1 RHLSMIGPRH
11 QQGELQMGLF
21 RKHALRNFYLNLT
34 YDDETWRSVVGDVRF
49 RRALSLAINR
59 DEIIE
64 QFYQGEFARLPE
76 ESNPADYDP
85 DAANALLDEMGMT
98 QRDDAGYRR
107 APNGSE
113 FLIPFELPGA
123 FEDQIPMAELVAEYW
138 TKIGIRTTVRKIDGG
153 TLEQR
158 RRENAVLATGGG
170 MHHDIWRAAGW
181 DDYLPGLGW
190 GVRWHEWFETN
201 AESGEEPHAE
211 VKELY
216 GRHNEFMLHELGSD
230 ESRSAIEAIIRSHTE
245 NVWTFCPMEH
255 TYFPTFWSS
264 RVGNVP
270 QGGPKKDDTFGI
282 VVTMSMEL
290 WYLREAER

>member
-1 RHLSMIGPRH
+1 YYFKVDPDGNQLPYIDSIRSQVIQDYETLTSRALMGEFDYLGERASLRHLSMIGPRH

-123 FEDQIPMAELVAEYW
+123 FEDQI
-138 TKIGIRTTVRKIDGG
+138 
-153 TLEQR
+153 
-158 RRENAVLATGGG
+158 
-170 MHHDIWRAAGW
+170 
-181 DDYLPGLGW
+181 
-190 GVRWHEWFETN
+190 
-201 AESGEEPHAE
+201 
-211 VKELY
+211 
-216 GRHNEFMLHELGSD
+216 
-230 ESRSAIEAIIRSHTE
+230 
-245 NVWTFCPMEH
+245 
-255 TYFPTFWSS
+255 
-264 RVGNVP
+264 
-270 QGGPKKDDTFGI
+270 
-282 VVTMSMEL
+282 
-290 WYLREAER
+290 